1 MLLKY
6 GCATLRAIEP
16 SDSELLLKMMND
28 PEIEMS
34 TVGEHAPVSANQQN
48 QWVAGYKNDDRNIRL
63 MIELANGKTIGMI
76 SLTSIDYKN
85 GTAHTG
91 FKIGCPFEDRMKHD
105 TFDACAALYLYAFQ
119 YLRLNCI
126 EGQTLEDNAFSLN
139 LQKRLGFQMEGVLRE
154 RVFKNG
160 KYQNLISTSLLKRD
174 FLEKIN
180 KQG

>member
-16 SDSELLLKMMND
+16 KDCALLLNMMND
-28 PEIEMS
+28 PEIEIS
-34 TVGEHAPVSANQQN
+34 TVGEHAPVSENQQN
-48 QWVAGYKNDDRNIRL
+48 QWIAGYRNDDSNIRL
-63 MIELANGKTIGMI
+63 MIELTNGKTIGMI

-91 FKIGCPFEDRMKHD
+91 FKIGCPLEDRMKHD

-126 EGQTLEDNAFSLN
+126 EGLTLEDNTFSLN
-139 LQKRLGFQMEGVLRE
+139 LQKRLGFQVEGVLRE
-154 RVFKNG
+154 RVFKDG
-160 KYQNLISTSLLKRD
+160 EYRNLVSTSLLKRE

-180 KQG
+180 K